1 MDALL
6 QLTNK
11 ARFAESN
18 LVKFTLADLRALQ
31 MQTIH
36 QPYANEKIKTL
47 LEDSGIGMQGMNGA
61 EYGIIASVIANQ
73 IMGVR
78 VTGSPYEE
86 RTIPAGGSVSYSK
99 QAIVLQTKNGE
110 NVTLPNCPLP
120 PSAPVTR
127 TGEEVLVRVLYAL
140 FGFNKGKLTLIR
152 DAKLDH
158 DFYGQPQTTYNP
170 AGVSQFKSII
180 DTLVQKYSG
189 TAHILKD
196 KVTITG
202 HVAND
207 YWYGFVASLSLEDY
221 LSLHSLMIRLLLK
234 QVVVQK
240 DGKTGL
246 ERPFSVAR
254 APLNGGQPVAAVPAS
269 TFNRVNAPAKEAEAY
284 RQKSKSDSIVWVS
297 PINPVASMLRIT
309 TPMDLLSLYKQSM
322 ALWGGKS
329 QGIGHLTTYA
339 DYCPR
344 QSPTIRRMNWFVMA
358 IHHVKGPKD
367 IHVCPGDL
375 ALMNLHIASRKAG
388 SDKDY
393 DDIRLVVSMKETKG
407 QERKDYYV
415 TQGRPSAV
423 QIVIADWITIPD
435 VSPGIKKQ
443 ADNAATI
450 SAQLATYM
458 AFVCELGPRYF
469 IQAPL
474 FTPQQMD
481 GYKISS
487 TSSVTVEPVFFRHGR
502 GHDLMTTITTETQ
515 TLHHPNGSH
524 WLDKIPSHGDF
535 MVAVKAALRYFNGW
549 HLCAEPIYNTLGTWL
564 TIAATSV
571 RIDDGDWT
579 HVEFTPVLLAPKTGD
594 MIVLDDGIGDAAES
608 LDLNQAGAA
617 ALASVSGNSSV
628 HKPAQAG
635 IQQLPPQ
642 LAQLGVAQQGQQS
655 LPATTV
661 SEEPMTFQADEIPDE
676 EPQKDIS

>member
-6 QLTNK
+6 QLNNK

-31 MQTIH
+31 TQTIH
-36 QPYANEKIKTL
+36 REYANDKIKTL
-47 LEDSGIGMQGMNGA
+47 LEDSKIYKQGMNGA
-61 EYGIIASVIANQ
+61 EYGIVASVIANQ

-86 RTIPAGGSVSYSK
+86 RTIPAGGSVTYSK

-170 AGVSQFKSII
+170 AGVSQFMSII
-180 DTLVQKYSG
+180 DVLVIKYSG

-207 YWYGFVASLSLEDY
+207 YWYGFVSSLSLEDY
-221 LSLHSLMIRLLLK
+221 LSLHTLMIKLLLK

-240 DGKTGL
+240 DNKTGL
-246 ERPFSVAR
+246 ERPYSVAR
-254 APLNGGQPVAAVPAS
+254 VPLSGGQPVAAVPAS
-269 TFNRVNAPAKEAEAY
+269 TFNRVNTPLKEAEAY
-284 RQKSKSDSIVWVS
+284 RQKSKCDSIVWVS
-297 PINPVASMLRIT
+297 PVNPVVNMLRIT

-339 DYCPR
+339 DYCAR
-344 QSPTIRRMNWFVMA
+344 QSPTIRRMNWFIMA
-358 IHHVKGPKD
+358 IHHVKGQKD
-367 IHVCPGDL
+367 VHVSPGDL
-375 ALMNLHIASRKAG
+375 SLMNLHIASRKAG
-388 SDKDY
+388 NDEAYKD
-393 DDIRLVVSMKETKG
+393 ICLVISMKDTKG

-415 TQGRPSAV
+415 TQGRPTAV

-443 ADNAATI
+443 TDNAASI
-450 SAQLATYM
+450 NSQLITYM
-458 AFVCELGPRYF
+458 SFVCELGPRYF

-474 FTPQQMD
+474 FAPQQMD
-481 GYKISS
+481 GYKPSS
-487 TSSVTVEPVFFRHGR
+487 QSSVVIEPRFFRHGR
-502 GHDLMTTITTETQ
+502 GHDLMTTITTEVE
-515 TLHHPNGSH
+515 TLHHPNGDH
-524 WLDKIPSHGDF
+524 WLDKIATHGDF

-571 RIDDGDWT
+571 RIDEGEWT
-579 HVEFTPVLLAPKTGD
+579 HAEFTPVLLAPKTGD
-594 MIVLDDGIGDAAES
+594 VLILDDGISDAADVH
-608 LDLNQAGAA
+608 DLNEAGIA
-617 ALASVSGNSSV
+617 ALNSATVNSSAQ
-628 HKPAQAG
+628 KEQPSQQPAPQG
-635 IQQLPPQ
+635 QPPQ
-642 LAQLGVAQQGQQS
+642 PAAEEQL
-655 LPATTV
+655 
-661 SEEPMTFQADEIPDE
+661 TFQADEIPE
-676 EPQKDIS
+676 EPPATDLG